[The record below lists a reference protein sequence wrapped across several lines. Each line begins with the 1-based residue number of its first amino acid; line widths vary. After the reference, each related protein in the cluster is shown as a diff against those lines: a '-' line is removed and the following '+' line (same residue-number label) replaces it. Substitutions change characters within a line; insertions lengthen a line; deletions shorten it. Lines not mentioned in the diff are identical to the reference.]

1 MFRRLLNIRSIGILF
16 FLLLSLVITESSE
29 SFSVVAKQNNNKD
42 FYYSNSFNA
51 NFSASLDSTE
61 IVRGVDNLLIYFQFT
76 YDNGSFIPD
85 ATIQYN
91 ITNLSDDLVY
101 ERELL
106 VNSTEIFNETVV
118 WSTFNSQPEGNYS
131 FVALANSTST
141 EVYVKYISFNLT
153 VLPTGSVRMY
163 FPINPSYLTR
173 NIIND
178 VSYIITNIGG
188 STVTNVTISNIETSG
203 TTGSISTF
211 IDSFEL
217 VLTEGE
223 SHYDEIRF
231 NPETFLYK
239 KFSFIFSYRT
249 IDEPEVQILGSS
261 DHLDI
266 IVMPDIVVN
275 SVNLPTNATM
285 GDTCEIHYTITNNEN
300 GILRVVPFV
309 ESVNIEFEESGLP
322 NSIQIISG
330 RNDLI
335 LSGEPH
341 TQGTTSFRF
350 WIDLEWITISET
362 RWYSNLQPTIFTFI
376 TVFPQE
382 GINPPF
388 NPIITYV
395 IIITSLFI
403 GIAYFSRD
411 IVQGVAQRARASVH
425 RTYPATFYALE
436 TAVLDGSNIAW
447 EEKSFSEKPKIS
459 NIETMINR
467 LSKANFRKI
476 ITVADA
482 ALRYQIDDQRRLDKL
497 VKEGAIKMLP
507 ARVDG
512 DKFIL
517 RLAEEENGMIVSNDM
532 FKEFREMSPWI
543 DQRRI
548 PYTILDGEVYLHPT
562 AVETI
567 VLNTEEEAKE
577 DSRDNKQTKKKSE
590 NH

>member
-1 MFRRLLNIRSIGILF
+1 MLRRLLNIRTTGILL

-29 SFSVVAKQNNNKD
+29 LIFTSAEQNNKEE
-42 FYYSNSFNA
+42 FYFPNSFNA
-51 NFSASLDSTE
+51 TFSASLNSTE
-61 IVRGVDNLLIYFQFT
+61 IVRGVDNLLIYFQFN
-76 YDNGSFIPD
+76 YDNGSYIPD
-85 ATIQYN
+85 ATVQYN
-91 ITNLSDDLVY
+91 ITNPSDDPIY
-101 ERELL
+101 ERELI
-106 VNSTEIFNETVV
+106 VNSTEIFNDTVI

-131 FVALANSTST
+131 IIALANSTST
-141 EVYVKYISFNLT
+141 EIYVKHLSFNLT
-153 VLPTGSVRMY
+153 ILPTGIVRMY
-163 FPINPSYLTR
+163 FPINPSFLTR
-173 NIIND
+173 NIINE
-178 VSYIITNIGG
+178 VNYVITNVGG
-188 STVTNVTISNIETSG
+188 STVTNVTISIIETSG
-203 TTGSISTF
+203 TIGSINTF
-211 IDSFEL
+211 IDSLNL

-223 SHYDEIRF
+223 TYYDKIRF
-231 NPETFLYK
+231 NPETYLYK
-239 KFSFIFSYRT
+239 KFSFTFSYRT
-249 IDEPEVQILGSS
+249 IDEPSVQILGTS

-275 SVNLPTNATM
+275 SLNLPNNASI
-285 GDTCEIHYTITNNEN
+285 GKTCEIHYRVTNNEDET
-300 GILRVVPFV
+300 LRIVPFV
-309 ESVNIEFEESGLP
+309 ESSNINFEESGLP
-322 NSIQIISG
+322 NSIQITPG
-330 RNDLI
+330 VNELT
-335 LSGEPH
+335 LVGEPH
-341 TQGTTSFRF
+341 SQGTTSFRF

-362 RWYSNLQPTIFTFI
+362 RWYSNLYPTILTFI

-382 GINPPF
+382 EVNPPF
-388 NPIITYV
+388 NPIIIYAV
-395 IIITSLFI
+395 IITSLFV

-411 IVQGVAQRARASVH
+411 IVQGIAQKARANSQRA
-425 RTYPATFYALE
+425 YPEVSYVLD
-436 TAVLDGSNIAW
+436 TAILDGSNIAW
-447 EEKSFSEKPKIS
+447 EEKSYSEKPKIS
-459 NIETMINR
+459 NIESMINR

-562 AVETI
+562 AVETV
-567 VLNTEEEAKE
+567 VLEIEEENKKNSKNNKE
-577 DSRDNKQTKKKSE
+577 IKKNSE